1 MNLTEEGNAEDI
13 TTLGKFYEEH
23 KWNEQDKHDKLM
35 ASYLLMKNAVTAHKK
50 KGNEADIVGFRSGI
64 GGMLVEQDASLLI
77 SNPQIHFRPA
87 DPEDE
92 DERKKIDSVM
102 EPWARG
108 AWKRSQQSMEVWR
121 FLSRPLIGLSR
132 AWDNI
137 LPHPHLWSGAVVEE
151 LVERLNAT
159 KDHKEKT
166 NLERQIKRAKTNIWP
181 IRWTMVP
188 TRKTYTDY
196 DSEYRLPEVIES
208 REMTIQAIVNRWGEE
223 ALPGPYKDAKKGFG
237 PWKKDDTTKKK
248 VYVWANHQHSGVVI
262 PHDEDPKLV
271 ASFHHGFG
279 RSPYECAIDK
289 MLLDNDLG
297 IMFPGALFYV
307 SNIIDAYDE
316 LMSDYRELHRD
327 HARTERVV
335 YVARA
340 SYDVTQ
346 LQSGRPTKVEIEDGM
361 TLWMGEEEVK
371 LIDLPV
377 IGEEKYAYL
386 GKLQE
391 QIREAQRSGVLRGE
405 ILSGTSQ
412 NAFTTAYQVAEREL
426 EPATKA
432 LAYIGEAAVERFLL
446 SVKNLGE
453 PVAIFTEKGMV
464 EVKPDD
470 TEWIPAIKLL
480 IGRAIPI
487 DLSILAD
494 IATRL
499 QALGL
504 SPETWMAALNLENPG
519 QEERMAFLAQL
530 RAAIRSQIIIPAA
543 LQRLQQPD
551 PFTPEQVTEIEGLMG
566 GASPDLS
573 QFLES
578 QVGEQLPGPIRQVMA
593 NQARQGIPQATQRPQ
608 EVTGGAPVGV

>member
-1 MNLTEEGNAEDI
+1 MNLTEPGKAEDI
-13 TTLGKFYEEH
+13 TTLGKFYEDH
-23 KWNEQDKHDKLM
+23 KWNKQDTHDDLM
-35 ASYLLMKNAVTAHKK
+35 TSYLTMKNAVDVYKAPNSKSVV
-50 KGNEADIVGFRSGI
+50 EGFRSGI

-77 SNPQIHFRPA
+77 SSPQIHFRPA

-92 DERKKIDSVM
+92 DERKYIDSVL
-102 EPWARG
+102 EPWASG
-108 AWKRSQQSMEVWR
+108 AWKRSQQAMEVWR

-137 LPHPHLWSGAVVEE
+137 LPHPHLWSGTAVAEI
-151 LVERLNAT
+151 VERLNDE
-159 KDHKEKT
+159 KDHKERTK
-166 NLERQIKRAKTNIWP
+166 LERQIKRAKTNIWP
-181 IRWTMVP
+181 IRWTSVP

-196 DSEYRLPEVIES
+196 GTEYHLPEVIES
-208 REMTIQAIVNRWGEE
+208 RMMTTQAIVNRWGEK
-223 ALPGPYKDAKKGFG
+223 ALPGPFRDRKKGIW
-237 PWKKDDTTKKK
+237 PIRKDDTTEIK
-248 VYVWANHQHSGVVI
+248 VYVWANHNHSAVVI
-262 PHDEDPKLV
+262 PHDDDPKLV
-271 ASFHHGFG
+271 ADFEHGFG

-307 SNIIDAYDE
+307 RNIIDAYDE
-316 LMSDYRELHRD
+316 LLSDYRELHRD

-335 YVARA
+335 HVGRLT
-340 SYDVTQ
+340 YDPSQ
-346 LQSGRPTKVEIEDGM
+346 LDGGRPVKITIEDGM
-361 TLWMGEEEVK
+361 TLFDDEKVD
-371 LIDLPV
+371 LIPLPE
-377 IGEEKYAYL
+377 IGKEKYAYL
-386 GKLQE
+386 VKLQD

-446 SVKNLGE
+446 SVKKLDE

-487 DLSILAD
+487 DLSILTD

-504 SPETWMAALNLENPG
+504 SPETWMSALNLENPG
-519 QEERMAFLAQL
+519 QELRMAELAEL
-530 RAAIRSQIIIPAA
+530 RAAIHTQIIIPAV
-543 LQRLQQPD
+543 LQRLQQPA

-566 GASPDLS
+566 NASPDLS

-608 EVTGGAPVGV
+608 EVTGGTPVGV

>member
-1 MNLTEEGNAEDI
+1 MNLTEPGNAEEI
-13 TTLGKFYEEH
+13 TALWERYKTRYSK
-23 KWNEQDKHDKLM
+23 QDTHDDLM
-35 ASYLLMKNAVTAHKK
+35 TSYLLMQNAVDSDKDPNSKSAVK
-50 KGNEADIVGFRSGI
+50 GFRSGL

-77 SNPQIHFRPA
+77 SGPQIHFQPP

-92 DERKKIDSVM
+92 DDKKKIDSVL
-102 EPWARG
+102 EPWAKG
-108 AWKRSQQSMEVWR
+108 AWQRSQQSMEVWR
-121 FLSRPLIGLSR
+121 FLSRPLIALSR
-132 AWDNI
+132 AWDNV
-137 LPHPHLWSGAVVEE
+137 LPHPHLWSGTAVSEI
-151 LVERLNAT
+151 VERLKSS
-159 KDHKEKT
+159 KDHKDRTK
-166 NLERQIKRAKTNIWP
+166 LERQIKAAKTNIWP

-196 DSEYRLPEVIES
+196 RSVYHLPEVIES
-208 REMTIQAIVNRWGEE
+208 RMMTAAAIVDLWGED
-223 ALPGPYKDAKKGFG
+223 ALPGPLKDRKTGIPGFR
-237 PWKKDDTTKKK
+237 KEDTSEIP
-248 VYVWANHQHSGVVI
+248 VIVWANHQHSAVVI
-262 PHDEDPKLV
+262 PHSEDPKLV
-271 ASFHHGFG
+271 APFEHGFG

-289 MLLDNDLG
+289 VLLDNDLG

-316 LMSDYRELHRD
+316 LLSDYRELHRD

-335 YVARA
+335 KVGRLTYDA
-340 SYDVTQ
+340 SQ
-346 LQSGRPTKVEIEDGM
+346 LKDGRPVKITIEDGM
-361 TLWMGEEEVK
+361 TLFDDESVD
-371 LIDLPV
+371 LIPLPV

-405 ILSGTSQ
+405 IKSGTSQ

-432 LAYIGEAAVERFLL
+432 LAFIGTAAVERFFL
-446 SVKNLGE
+446 SVKKLDE
-453 PVAIFTEKGMV
+453 PVAIFTEKGLV
-464 EVKPDD
+464 EVEADD
-470 TEWIPAIKLL
+470 VEWVPAIKLL

-504 SPETWMAALNLENPG
+504 SPETWMGALNLENVG
-519 QEERMAFLAQL
+519 QELRMSELAQL
-530 RAAIRSQIIIPAA
+530 RAVIFTEIVIPAT

-551 PFTPEQVTEIEGLMG
+551 PFTPEQVTEIEGLLG

-578 QVGEQLPGPIRQVMA
+578 TVGEQLPGPIRQVMA
-593 NQARQGIPQATQRPQ
+593 NQARQGIPQAPQRPQ